1 MTDET
6 ATGETSANAATPQR
20 PRVWRAGDGPVS
32 AWSVPNL
39 ITYVRILFVPALV
52 AALIIDGGAHG
63 PWRWVAAALFIV
75 GIASDAVD
83 GHLARS
89 RNLISDVGK
98 LLDPIADKAIT
109 GATMVMLSIL
119 GELPWWVTIVIL
131 VRELGITVWRLIEAR
146 RIVLPAG
153 RGGKL
158 KTIVQAIA
166 LSLALLPLPALLGDW
181 MHWVNTVF
189 MSAALILTVWS
200 GVDYLVRAYW
210 KNGSVRASA
219 EESR

>member
-1 MTDET
+1 M
-6 ATGETSANAATPQR
+6 
-20 PRVWRAGDGPVS
+20 WRAGEGPVS
-32 AWSVPNL
+32 VWSVPNL
-39 ITYVRILFVPALV
+39 ITYLRILFVPALV
-52 AALIIDGGAHG
+52 AALIMDGGEHG
-63 PWRWVAAALFIV
+63 AWRWVAAGIFIV

-83 GHLARS
+83 GYLARS
-89 RNLISDVGK
+89 RNLISNVGK

-109 GATMVMLSIL
+109 GTTMVMLSML
-119 GELPWWVTIVIL
+119 GELPWWVTSVIL
-131 VRELGITVWRLIEAR
+131 VRELGITIWRLIEAR

-158 KTIVQAIA
+158 KTVVQALA

-189 MSAALILTVWS
+189 MGAALILTVWS
-200 GVDYLVRAYW
+200 GADYLVRAYW
-210 KNGSVRASA
+210 KNERIRPNA

>member
-1 MTDET
+1 M
-6 ATGETSANAATPQR
+6 S
-20 PRVWRAGDGPVS
+20 V
-32 AWSVPNL
+32 WSVPNL
-39 ITYVRILFVPALV
+39 ITYLRILFVPALV
-52 AALIIDGGAHG
+52 AALIIDAGEHGA
-63 PWRWVAAALFIV
+63 WRWAAAGIFIV

-83 GHLARS
+83 GYLARS
-89 RNLISDVGK
+89 RNLISNVGK

-109 GATMVMLSIL
+109 GTTMVMLSVL

-131 VRELGITVWRLIEAR
+131 VRELGITIWRLIEAR

-158 KTIVQAIA
+158 KTVVQALA

-189 MSAALILTVWS
+189 MGAALILTVWS
-200 GVDYLVRAYW
+200 GADYLVRAYW
-210 KNGSVRASA
+210 KNERIRPSA

>member
-1 MTDET
+1 M
-6 ATGETSANAATPQR
+6 S
-20 PRVWRAGDGPVS
+20 V
-32 AWSVPNL
+32 WSVPNL
-39 ITYVRILFVPALV
+39 ITYLRILFVPALV
-52 AALIIDGGAHG
+52 AALIIDSGEHGA
-63 PWRWVAAALFIV
+63 WRWAAAVIFIV

-83 GHLARS
+83 GYLARS
-89 RNLISDVGK
+89 RNLISNVGK

-109 GATMVMLSIL
+109 GTTMVMLSIL

-131 VRELGITVWRLIEAR
+131 VRELGITIWRLIEAR

-158 KTIVQAIA
+158 KTVVQALA

-189 MSAALILTVWS
+189 MGAALILTVWS
-200 GVDYLVRAYW
+200 GADYLVRAYW
-210 KNGSVRASA
+210 KNERIRPNA

>member
-1 MTDET
+1 
-6 ATGETSANAATPQR
+6 
-20 PRVWRAGDGPVS
+20 V
-32 AWSVPNL
+32 WSVPNL
-39 ITYVRILFVPALV
+39 ITYLRILFVPALV
-52 AALIIDGGAHG
+52 AALIIDGGEHG
-63 PWRWVAAALFIV
+63 AWRWVAAGIFIV

-83 GHLARS
+83 GYLARS
-89 RNLISDVGK
+89 RNLISNVGK

-109 GATMVMLSIL
+109 GTTMVMLSML

-131 VRELGITVWRLIEAR
+131 VRELGITIWRLIEAR

-158 KTIVQAIA
+158 KTVVQALA

-189 MSAALILTVWS
+189 MGAALILTVWS
-200 GVDYLVRAYW
+200 GADYLVRAYW
-210 KNGSVRASA
+210 KNERIRPNA

>member
-1 MTDET
+1 M
-6 ATGETSANAATPQR
+6 S
-20 PRVWRAGDGPVS
+20 V
-32 AWSVPNL
+32 WSVPNL
-39 ITYVRILFVPALV
+39 ITYLRILFVPALV
-52 AALIIDGGAHG
+52 AALIIDGGEHG
-63 PWRWVAAALFIV
+63 AWRWVAAGIFIV

-83 GHLARS
+83 GYLARS
-89 RNLISDVGK
+89 RNLISNVGK

-109 GATMVMLSIL
+109 GTTMVMLSML

-131 VRELGITVWRLIEAR
+131 VRELGITIWRLIEAR

-158 KTIVQAIA
+158 KTVVQALA

-189 MSAALILTVWS
+189 MGAALILTVWS
-200 GVDYLVRAYW
+200 GADYLVRAYW
-210 KNGSVRASA
+210 KNERIRPSA

>member
-1 MTDET
+1 M
-6 ATGETSANAATPQR
+6 S
-20 PRVWRAGDGPVS
+20 V
-32 AWSVPNL
+32 WSVPNL
-39 ITYVRILFVPALV
+39 ITYLRILFVPALV
-52 AALIIDGGAHG
+52 TALIMDAGEHG
-63 PWRWVAAALFIV
+63 SWRWVAAAIFIV

-83 GHLARS
+83 GYLARS
-89 RNLISDVGK
+89 RNLISNVGK

-109 GATMVMLSIL
+109 GTTMVMLSIL

-131 VRELGITVWRLIEAR
+131 VRELGITIWRLIEAR

-158 KTIVQAIA
+158 KTVVQALA

-189 MSAALILTVWS
+189 MGAALILTVWS
-200 GVDYLVRAYW
+200 GADYLVRAYW
-210 KNGSVRASA
+210 KNERIRPNA

>member
-1 MTDET
+1 M
-6 ATGETSANAATPQR
+6 S
-20 PRVWRAGDGPVS
+20 V
-32 AWSVPNL
+32 WSVPNL
-39 ITYVRILFVPALV
+39 ITYLRILFVPALV
-52 AALIIDGGAHG
+52 AALIIDGGEHG
-63 PWRWVAAALFIV
+63 AWRWVAAGIFIV

-83 GHLARS
+83 GYLARS
-89 RNLISDVGK
+89 RNLISNVGK

-109 GATMVMLSIL
+109 GTTMVMLSML
-119 GELPWWVTIVIL
+119 GELPWWVTSVIL
-131 VRELGITVWRLIEAR
+131 VRELGITIWRLIEAR

-158 KTIVQAIA
+158 KTVVQALA

-189 MSAALILTVWS
+189 MGAALILTVWS
-200 GVDYLVRAYW
+200 GADYLVRAYW
-210 KNGSVRASA
+210 KNERIRPNA

>member
-1 MTDET
+1 M
-6 ATGETSANAATPQR
+6 S
-20 PRVWRAGDGPVS
+20 V
-32 AWSVPNL
+32 WSVPNL

-52 AALIIDGGAHG
+52 AALIIDGGEHG
-63 PWRWVAAALFIV
+63 GWRWAAATIFIV

-109 GATMVMLSIL
+109 GTTMVMLSIL

-131 VRELGITVWRLIEAR
+131 VRELGITIWRLIEAR

-158 KTIVQAIA
+158 KTIVQAVA
-166 LSLALLPLPALLGDW
+166 LSLALLPLPALVGDW

-189 MSAALILTVWS
+189 MSAAFILTVWS
-200 GVDYLVRAYW
+200 GADYLVHAYW
-210 KNGSVRASA
+210 KNERLRPSA

>member
-1 MTDET
+1 M
-6 ATGETSANAATPQR
+6 S
-20 PRVWRAGDGPVS
+20 V
-32 AWSVPNL
+32 WSVPNL
-39 ITYVRILFVPALV
+39 ITYLRVLFVPALV

-63 PWRWVAAALFIV
+63 AWRWAAAVIFIV

-83 GHLARS
+83 GYLARS
-89 RNLISDVGK
+89 RNLISNVGK

-109 GATMVMLSIL
+109 GTTMVMLSIL

-131 VRELGITVWRLIEAR
+131 VRELGITIWRLIEAR

-158 KTIVQAIA
+158 KTVVQALA

-189 MSAALILTVWS
+189 MGAALFLTVWS
-200 GVDYLVRAYW
+200 GADYLVRAYW
-210 KNGSVRASA
+210 KNERIRPNA

>member
-1 MTDET
+1 M
-6 ATGETSANAATPQR
+6 S
-20 PRVWRAGDGPVS
+20 V
-32 AWSVPNL
+32 WSVPNL
-39 ITYVRILFVPALV
+39 ITYLRILFVPALV
-52 AALIIDGGAHG
+52 AALIIDAGEHGA
-63 PWRWVAAALFIV
+63 WRWVAAGIFIV

-83 GHLARS
+83 GYLARS
-89 RNLISDVGK
+89 RNLISNVGK

-109 GATMVMLSIL
+109 GTTMVMLSML

-131 VRELGITVWRLIEAR
+131 MRELGITIWRLIEAR

-158 KTIVQAIA
+158 KTVVQALA

-189 MSAALILTVWS
+189 MGAALILTVWS
-200 GVDYLVRAYW
+200 GADYLVRAYW
-210 KNGSVRASA
+210 KNERIRPNA

>member
-1 MTDET
+1 M
-6 ATGETSANAATPQR
+6 S
-20 PRVWRAGDGPVS
+20 V
-32 AWSVPNL
+32 WSVPNL
-39 ITYVRILFVPALV
+39 ITYLRILFVPALV
-52 AALIIDGGAHG
+52 AALIIDGGEHG
-63 PWRWVAAALFIV
+63 AWRWAAAVIFIV

-83 GHLARS
+83 GYLARS
-89 RNLISDVGK
+89 RNLISNVGK

-109 GATMVMLSIL
+109 GTTMVMLSIL

-131 VRELGITVWRLIEAR
+131 VRELGITIWRLIEAR

-158 KTIVQAIA
+158 KTVVQALA

-189 MSAALILTVWS
+189 MGAALILTVWS
-200 GVDYLVRAYW
+200 GADYLVRAYW
-210 KNGSVRASA
+210 KNERIRPNA
-219 EESR
+219 EESG

>member
-1 MTDET
+1 M
-6 ATGETSANAATPQR
+6 S
-20 PRVWRAGDGPVS
+20 V
-32 AWSVPNL
+32 WSVPNL
-39 ITYVRILFVPALV
+39 ITYLRILFVPALV
-52 AALIIDGGAHG
+52 AALIIDAGEHGA
-63 PWRWVAAALFIV
+63 WRWVAAGIFIV

-83 GHLARS
+83 GYLARS
-89 RNLISDVGK
+89 RNLISNVGK

-109 GATMVMLSIL
+109 GTTMVMLSIL

-131 VRELGITVWRLIEAR
+131 VRELGITIWRLIEAR

-158 KTIVQAIA
+158 KTVVQALA

-181 MHWVNTVF
+181 MHWVNTIF
-189 MSAALILTVWS
+189 MGAALILTVWS
-200 GVDYLVRAYW
+200 GADYLVRAYW
-210 KNGSVRASA
+210 KNERIRPSA

>member
-1 MTDET
+1 M
-6 ATGETSANAATPQR
+6 S
-20 PRVWRAGDGPVS
+20 V
-32 AWSVPNL
+32 WSVPNL
-39 ITYVRILFVPALV
+39 ITYLRILFVPALV
-52 AALIIDGGAHG
+52 AALIMDAGEHG
-63 PWRWVAAALFIV
+63 SWRWVAAAIFIV

-83 GHLARS
+83 GYLARS
-89 RNLISDVGK
+89 RNLISNVGK

-109 GATMVMLSIL
+109 GTTMVMLSIL

-131 VRELGITVWRLIEAR
+131 VRELGITIWRLIEAR

-158 KTIVQAIA
+158 KTVVQALA

-189 MSAALILTVWS
+189 MGAALILTVWS
-200 GVDYLVRAYW
+200 GADYLVRAYW
-210 KNGSVRASA
+210 KNERIRPNA

>member
-1 MTDET
+1 M
-6 ATGETSANAATPQR
+6 S
-20 PRVWRAGDGPVS
+20 V
-32 AWSVPNL
+32 WSVPNL
-39 ITYVRILFVPALV
+39 ITYLRILFVPALV
-52 AALIIDGGAHG
+52 AALIMDAGEHG
-63 PWRWVAAALFIV
+63 SWRWVAAAIFIV

-83 GHLARS
+83 GYLARS
-89 RNLISDVGK
+89 RNLISNVGK

-109 GATMVMLSIL
+109 GTTMVMLSIL

-131 VRELGITVWRLIEAR
+131 VRELGITIWRLIEAR

-158 KTIVQAIA
+158 KTVVQALA

-200 GVDYLVRAYW
+200 GADYLVRAYW
-210 KNGSVRASA
+210 KNERIRPNA

>member
-1 MTDET
+1 MTDKT
-6 ATGETSANAATPQR
+6 AANQAASQR
-20 PRVWRAGDGPVS
+20 PRVWSAGEGPVS
-32 AWSVPNL
+32 VWSVPNL
-39 ITYVRILFVPALV
+39 ITYLRILFVPALV
-52 AALIIDGGAHG
+52 AALIIDAGEHGA
-63 PWRWVAAALFIV
+63 WRWVAAGIFIV

-83 GHLARS
+83 GYLARS
-89 RNLISDVGK
+89 RNLISNVGK

-109 GATMVMLSIL
+109 GTTMVMLSIL

-131 VRELGITVWRLIEAR
+131 VRELGITIWRLIEAR

-158 KTIVQAIA
+158 KTVVQALA

-189 MSAALILTVWS
+189 MGAALILTVWS
-200 GVDYLVRAYW
+200 GADYLVRAYW
-210 KNGSVRASA
+210 KNERIRPSA

>member
-1 MTDET
+1 M
-6 ATGETSANAATPQR
+6 S
-20 PRVWRAGDGPVS
+20 V
-32 AWSVPNL
+32 WSVPNL
-39 ITYVRILFVPALV
+39 ITYLRILFVPALV
-52 AALIIDGGAHG
+52 AALIMDAGEHG
-63 PWRWVAAALFIV
+63 SWRWVAAAIFIV

-83 GHLARS
+83 GYLARS
-89 RNLISDVGK
+89 RNLISNVGK

-109 GATMVMLSIL
+109 GTTMVMLSIL

-131 VRELGITVWRLIEAR
+131 VRELGITIWRLIEAR

-153 RGGKL
+153 SGGKL
-158 KTIVQAIA
+158 KTVVQALA

-189 MSAALILTVWS
+189 MGAALILTVWS
-200 GVDYLVRAYW
+200 GADYLVRAYW
-210 KNGSVRASA
+210 KNERIRPNA

>member
-1 MTDET
+1 M
-6 ATGETSANAATPQR
+6 S
-20 PRVWRAGDGPVS
+20 V
-32 AWSVPNL
+32 WSVPNL
-39 ITYVRILFVPALV
+39 ITYLRILFVPALV
-52 AALIIDGGAHG
+52 AALIMDAGEHG
-63 PWRWVAAALFIV
+63 SWRWVAAAIFIV

-83 GHLARS
+83 GYLARS
-89 RNLISDVGK
+89 RNLISNVGK

-109 GATMVMLSIL
+109 GTTMVMLSIL
-119 GELPWWVTIVIL
+119 GELPWWVTSVIL
-131 VRELGITVWRLIEAR
+131 VRELGITIWRLIEAR

-158 KTIVQAIA
+158 KTVVQALA

-189 MSAALILTVWS
+189 MGAALILTVWS
-200 GVDYLVRAYW
+200 GADYLVRAYW
-210 KNGSVRASA
+210 KNERIRPNA

>member
-1 MTDET
+1 M
-6 ATGETSANAATPQR
+6 S
-20 PRVWRAGDGPVS
+20 V
-32 AWSVPNL
+32 WSVPNL
-39 ITYVRILFVPALV
+39 ITYLRILFVPALV
-52 AALIIDGGAHG
+52 AALIIDGGEHG
-63 PWRWVAAALFIV
+63 AWRWVAAGIFIV

-83 GHLARS
+83 GYLARS
-89 RNLISDVGK
+89 RNLISNVGK

-109 GATMVMLSIL
+109 GTTMVMLSML

-131 VRELGITVWRLIEAR
+131 VRELGITIWRLIEAR

-158 KTIVQAIA
+158 KTVVQALA

-189 MSAALILTVWS
+189 MGAALILTVWS
-200 GVDYLVRAYW
+200 GADYLVRAYW
-210 KNGSVRASA
+210 KNERIRPNA

>member
-1 MTDET
+1 M
-6 ATGETSANAATPQR
+6 S
-20 PRVWRAGDGPVS
+20 V
-32 AWSVPNL
+32 WSVPNL
-39 ITYVRILFVPALV
+39 ITYLRILFVPALV
-52 AALIIDGGAHG
+52 AALIMDAGEHG
-63 PWRWVAAALFIV
+63 SWRWVAAAIFIV

-83 GHLARS
+83 GYLARS
-89 RNLISDVGK
+89 RNLISNVGK
-98 LLDPIADKAIT
+98 LLDPIADKTIT
-109 GATMVMLSIL
+109 GTTMVMLSIL

-131 VRELGITVWRLIEAR
+131 VRELGITIWRLIEAR

-158 KTIVQAIA
+158 KTVVQALA

-189 MSAALILTVWS
+189 MGAALILTVWS
-200 GVDYLVRAYW
+200 GADYLVRAYW
-210 KNGSVRASA
+210 KNERIRPNA

>member
-1 MTDET
+1 MTDEQ
-6 ATGETSANAATPQR
+6 AALAAASQR
-20 PRVWRAGDGPVS
+20 PRVWRAGEGPVS
-32 AWSVPNL
+32 VWSVPNL

-52 AALIIDGGAHG
+52 AALIIDGGEHG
-63 PWRWVAAALFIV
+63 GWRWAAATIFIV

-109 GATMVMLSIL
+109 GTTMVMLSIL

-131 VRELGITVWRLIEAR
+131 VRELGITIWRLIEAR

-158 KTIVQAIA
+158 KTIVQAVA
-166 LSLALLPLPALLGDW
+166 LSLALLPLPALVGDW
-181 MHWVNTVF
+181 MHWVNTLF

-200 GVDYLVRAYW
+200 GADYLVRAYW
-210 KNGSVRASA
+210 KNERLRPSA

>member
-1 MTDET
+1 M
-6 ATGETSANAATPQR
+6 S
-20 PRVWRAGDGPVS
+20 V
-32 AWSVPNL
+32 WSVPNL
-39 ITYVRILFVPALV
+39 ITYLRVLFVPALV
-52 AALIIDGGAHG
+52 AALIMDGGAHG
-63 PWRWVAAALFIV
+63 AWRWAAAAIFIV

-83 GHLARS
+83 GYLARS
-89 RNLISDVGK
+89 RNLISNVGK

-109 GATMVMLSIL
+109 GTTMVMLSIL

-131 VRELGITVWRLIEAR
+131 VRELGITIWRLIEAR

-158 KTIVQAIA
+158 KTVVQALA

-189 MSAALILTVWS
+189 MGAALILTVWS
-200 GVDYLVRAYW
+200 GADYLVRAYW
-210 KNGSVRASA
+210 KNERIRPNA

>member
-1 MTDET
+1 M
-6 ATGETSANAATPQR
+6 S
-20 PRVWRAGDGPVS
+20 V
-32 AWSVPNL
+32 WSVPNL

-52 AALIIDGGAHG
+52 AALIIDGGEHG
-63 PWRWVAAALFIV
+63 GWRWAAATIFIV

-109 GATMVMLSIL
+109 GTTMVMLSIL

-131 VRELGITVWRLIEAR
+131 VRELGITIWRLIEAR

-158 KTIVQAIA
+158 KTIVQAVA
-166 LSLALLPLPALLGDW
+166 LSLALLPLPALVGDW

-200 GVDYLVRAYW
+200 GADYLVRAYW
-210 KNGSVRASA
+210 KNERLRPSA